1 MAEFKLSETDLLAT
15 HAMLLGIKDGT
26 LKVQVAAINKTLDG
40 VRTDAV
46 QEVYDDLNLTKT
58 RIRKDFTINRSSA
71 AFPTGRI
78 FARGK
83 PVGLISFSGT
93 RQVKKGVS
101 VMVKRAGARSV
112 VKSAFIQTAKNARNV
127 FRRALV
133 SAGPPL
139 VRVSRYPIERETGP
153 RIEDILGRDAVLARV
168 RQKAGE
174 RLIKNIDYEA
184 SRLLATL

>member
-1 MAEFKLSETDLLAT
+1 MAAFRISETDLLAT
-15 HAMLLGIKDGT
+15 HAMLLGIKGGL
-26 LKVQVAAINKTLDG
+26 LKVQVSAINKTLDG

-46 QEVYDDLNLTKT
+46 QEVYNDLHLTKT

-78 FARGK
+78 FARGN

-101 VMVKRAGARSV
+101 VQIKRLGKRTV

-127 FRRALV
+127 FRRGLV

-139 VRVSRYPIERETGP
+139 VRVPRYPIERETGP
-153 RIEDILGRDAVLARV
+153 RIEDILGKVEVLARV
-168 RQKAGE
+168 REQAGQ
-174 RLIKNIDYEA
+174 RLIKNVDYEA
-184 SRLLATL
+184 SRLIATL